1 MADDKKYIPYT
12 DDDDEE
18 KDDLEGFFF
27 FRQLEQNE
35 GKVTP
40 SMFRGGCIM
49 ALPILTIIVLA
60 IFFFLTK
67 MY

>member
-1 MADDKKYIPYT
+1 MADDKKYITYT

-18 KDDLEGFFF
+18 KDDLEGFLF

-40 SMFRGGCIM
+40 SMFSGGCVM
-49 ALPILTIIVLA
+49 GLPVLTIIVLA